1 MSKKKNNDED
11 YKKERIYIHDFEDEN
26 KELEN
31 FIIEELEDEEYYDR
45 IKDDIY
51 YTHKQILE
59 YVVENELELCEYM
72 DLDSFE
78 GFLFENNIIQ

>member
-11 YKKERIYIHDFEDEN
+11 YKKERVSIDDFEDEN

-31 FIIEELEDEEYYDR
+31 FIIEELEDEKYYDEIR
-45 IKDDIY
+45 DDIY
-51 YTHKQILE
+51 HTHKKILE
-59 YVVENELELCEYM
+59 YVVENRLELCEYM

-78 GFLFENNIIQ
+78 DFLFENNIIQ